1 MTILRLDRSFTRWD
15 ELLALILAAFASM
28 NGRIDPP
35 SSALKLTTRSLAEKA
50 EAEIGHV
57 VIENERLIGCRFLR
71 PEADCLYVGKLAIL
85 PEAQGK
91 GLGKRLLAIAEETAA
106 ALGLAA
112 LRLETRIELTENH
125 AVFAAWGFS
134 RTAEK
139 AHPGFARTTSIEM
152 RKLLAPRT
160 PTV

>member
-1 MTILRLDRSFTRWD
+1 MTIVRLDRSFTRWD
-15 ELLALILAAFASM
+15 ELLTLILAAFASM
-28 NGRIDPP
+28 DGRIDPP
-35 SSALKLTTRSLAEKA
+35 SSALKLTTRLLAEKA

-57 VIENERLIGCRFLR
+57 VIEDEKLIGCLFLR
-71 PEADCLYVGKLAIL
+71 PEADCLYVGKLAVL

-91 GLGKRLLAIAEETAA
+91 GLGKRLLATAEQTAA

-139 AHPGFARTTSIEM
+139 AHPGFARTTFIEM
-152 RKLLAPRT
+152 RKMLAPRT
-160 PTV
+160 PIV

>member
-1 MTILRLDRSFTRWD
+1 MTIIRLDRSFTRWD

-35 SSALKLTTRSLAEKA
+35 SSALRLTAQALAEKA

-57 VIENERLIGCRFLR
+57 AIEEGKLTGCLFLR
-71 PEADCLYVGKLAIL
+71 PEADCLYVGKLAVL
-85 PEAQGK
+85 PTAQGE
-91 GLGKRLLAIAEETAA
+91 GLGRRLLAIAEETAA
-106 ALGLAA
+106 ALDLPA
-112 LRLETRIELTENH
+112 LRLETRIELTDNH

-139 AHPGFARTTSIEM
+139 AHPGFARTTFVEM
-152 RKLLAPRT
+152 RKVLAR
-160 PTV
+160 